1 MDPRTVQFAAEASGG
16 RLLDIRGD
24 AVFTGVT
31 IDSRAVRPGDLF
43 VALRGENAD
52 GHTFL
57 EDSLARGAA
66 AVVVEPGVAG
76 AAGKPRLE
84 VENPRAALGK
94 IAAAYRT
101 AFDLPTVAIAGS
113 NGKTTT
119 KELCAAVLRQ
129 KLRTLW
135 SEASFNNDLGIPL
148 TLLRLEMDHQAGVF
162 EAGTNHP
169 GELAPLLRMIRPRY
183 GVITSIGR
191 EHLEYFRD
199 LAGVIDEE
207 GSLGEVLPADGTLFV
222 NGDTPGVAELSA
234 RTEARVVTCGVRPQN
249 AWRILRGR
257 MDVSGTTFEL
267 EAPDPEYSGTYH
279 THLLGMHQTV
289 NASFAVC
296 LGKELGLGRAEIQR
310 GLDSCQA
317 AKMRL
322 QLRRIDDFIL
332 IDDSYNANAD
342 SMHAALDTLARFPCA
357 GRRLAVLG
365 DMGELGHHAAE
376 AHEEV
381 GVIAAAK
388 NVDCLFTIGERSLGT
403 AAAAK
408 AAGLAEVESFPE
420 IAPAVLRLRGA
431 VRPKDVVLVKA
442 SRSSR
447 LERVVAELEQHFGAP
462 ARLG

>member
-1 MDPRTVQFAAEASGG
+1 MEQRALQFAAEAASG
-16 RLLDIRGD
+16 RLEGITGETL
-24 AVFTGVT
+24 FTGVT
-31 IDSRAVRPGDLF
+31 IDSRSIRPGDLF
-43 VALRGENAD
+43 VALRGEHTD
-52 GHTFL
+52 GHAYV
-57 EDSLARGAA
+57 EESLARGAVA
-66 AVVVEPGVAG
+66 AVVEEGIAIASG
-76 AAGKPRLE
+76 HPRL
-84 VENPRAALGK
+84 VVQNPRAALGQ
-94 IAAAYRT
+94 IAVAYRA
-101 AFDLPTVAIAGS
+101 AFNLPTAAIAGS

-129 KLRTLW
+129 KLTTIW

-148 TLLRLEMDHQAGVF
+148 TLLRLEKTHQAGVF

-191 EHLEYFRD
+191 EHLEFFGD

-207 GSLGEVLPADGTLFV
+207 GALGESLPPDGVLFV
-222 NGDTPGVAELSA
+222 NGDTPGVAELRA
-234 RTEARVVTCGVRPQN
+234 RTEAHVVTCGIKPGN
-249 AWRILRGR
+249 SWRITRAR
-257 MDVSGTTFEL
+257 MDAGGTTFEL
-267 EAPDPEYSGTYH
+267 EAPDPAFSGTYH

-296 LGKELGLGRAEIQR
+296 LGKELGLGRADIQR
-310 GLDSCQA
+310 GLDSCLA

-342 SMHAALDTLARFPCA
+342 SMSAALDTLARFPCS

-365 DMGELGHHAAE
+365 DMGELGNHAAA

-381 GVIAAAK
+381 GVLAAAK

-403 AAAAK
+403 AAAAR
-408 AAGLAEVESFPE
+408 AAGLAEVESFQE
-420 IAPAVLRLRGA
+420 LAPAVQRLRGA
-431 VRPKDVVLVKA
+431 LRPKDVVLVKA

-447 LERVVAELEQHFGAP
+447 LERVVAELEAHFGGPP
-462 ARLG
+462 ARG